1 MSDPPRWTAATPR
14 AMSACFRCIKPR
26 FLCSRQ
32 CPAAAA
38 LKIYEWARQMREK
51 KACVISGF
59 HTPMEKDVREILSA
73 GNSPQ
78 IWVCARALPLR
89 PSAPVQKSLKEGEL
103 LIVSPFPRTPRP
115 TQKTTHLRT
124 LYILSAT
131 PQPINPPT
139 PPPTAAYKKPWMN
152 SIPAPPTGKTQTA
165 EFFSPKSP
173 NLGGFWRI
181 IHFWN
186 TQGMENFK
194 VKVKDFG
201 KLANADIRIGRFT
214 VFAGRNSTGKS
225 FMSKA
230 LYLHLRSVKC

>member
-1 MSDPPRWTAATPR
+1 MSERPAALDGCDTAGDVGLFSLHKTA
-14 AMSACFRCIKPR
+14 

-103 LIVSPFPRTPRP
+103 LIVSPFPRTPAPHKKPRISAPSTSYPPPP
-115 TQKTTHLRT
+115 TNQ
-124 LYILSAT
+124 S
-131 PQPINPPT
+131 PT

-152 SIPAPPTGKTQTA
+152 SIPAPPPGKTQIA
-165 EFFSPKSP
+165 EFFLSKS
-173 NLGGFWRI
+173 L
-181 IHFWN
+181 
-186 TQGMENFK
+186 NFGI
-194 VKVKDFG
+194 FG
-201 KLANADIRIGRFT
+201 
-214 VFAGRNSTGKS
+214 V
-225 FMSKA
+225 
-230 LYLHLRSVKC
+230 

>member
-1 MSDPPRWTAATPR
+1 MSERPAALDGCDTAGDVGLFSLHKTA
-14 AMSACFRCIKPR
+14 

-131 PQPINPPT
+131 PHQ
-139 PPPTAAYKKPWMN
+139 
-152 SIPAPPTGKTQTA
+152 SIPHATPNGRLQKA
-165 EFFSPKSP
+165 VDEFHS
-173 NLGGFWRI
+173 
-181 IHFWN
+181 
-186 TQGMENFK
+186 
-194 VKVKDFG
+194 
-201 KLANADIRIGRFT
+201 
-214 VFAGRNSTGKS
+214 
-225 FMSKA
+225 
-230 LYLHLRSVKC
+230 RSATR